1 MAHTR
6 VEAVCLLSRLTVA
19 SPHKGLAGL
28 LRAASM
34 HTRVLL
40 MLRLSQS
47 GLTRGLAKG
56 NICSILWQRFS
67 H

>member
-34 HTRVLL
+34 HTRVIL
-40 MLRLSQS
+40 MLRLSHL
-47 GLTRGLAKG
+47 GLTSGRAQGNLCLNTLATV
-56 NICSILWQRFS
+56 
-67 H
+67 